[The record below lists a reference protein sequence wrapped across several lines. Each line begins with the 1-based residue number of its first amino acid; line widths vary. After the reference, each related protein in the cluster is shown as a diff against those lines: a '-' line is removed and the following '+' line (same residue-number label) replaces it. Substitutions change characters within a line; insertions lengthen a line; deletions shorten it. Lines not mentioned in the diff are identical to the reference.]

1 MKRHPLAL
9 VLVGNLCMA
18 CSDPSVSP
26 PTETGSET
34 ATTSAT
40 ETETDESE
48 SEGTG
53 EPDLPPPEE
62 RPELRSPAEAEDLD
76 PDPDVVRVAL
86 TAAPLT
92 YEIAGEVIEGWA
104 YNGQVPGPTIRVE
117 RGDTLIVEFHND
129 LDADTTIHW
138 HGLHVP
144 IEMDGVIHSGPGPIG
159 PGQDFVYSFTVD
171 QAGTY
176 WYHPHIDSD
185 RQVDLGLYG
194 VIVAEDPADPVPDRE
209 LIVVY
214 DSWGEYEL
222 DESDHDHGIDGAKI
236 EWTANGLIDP
246 VFPASAGERIR
257 VRMVDVANA
266 GYLDLRWVELRQIGS
281 DQGLLP
287 ELLQP
292 ESVVLA
298 PSDRIDAEWLIAH
311 DFSVFAEPWSLLGAP
326 ALGNEVRLFEVTVD
340 AQGEPPEPLEFPFDG
355 SEPTEDPGFTD
366 ILYVFHGDPHTGKW
380 TINGE
385 LFPDITMEML
395 PLDQWSVIEL
405 RNVSQSAHPFHLHGH
420 AFEVL
425 SVDGVAP
432 EFRVFEDTFD
442 VAPYSIVRLGL
453 LPNNPGEWMAHCH
466 ILPHAEGGMMTMLMV
481 E

>member
-1 MKRHPLAL
+1 MRRCWAFAL
-9 VLVGNLCMA
+9 ILSG
-18 CSDPSVSP
+18 CSEPSVVP
-26 PTETGSET
+26 PSETGSET
-34 ATTSAT
+34 ESTTTDTETGESDGETTS
-40 ETETDESE
+40 
-48 SEGTG
+48 
-53 EPDLPPPEE
+53 EPDLPPAED

-76 PDPDVVRVAL
+76 PDPDIVRVAL
-86 TAAPLT
+86 EAAPLT
-92 YEIAGEVIEGWA
+92 YEVAGETVEGWA

-117 RGDTLIVEFHND
+117 RGDTLIVEFHNA

-144 IEMDGVIHSGPGPIG
+144 IAMDGVIHSGPGPIG
-159 PGQDFVYSFTVD
+159 PGEDFVYTFEVD

-209 LIVVY
+209 LVVVF

-222 DESDHDHGIDGAKI
+222 DESDHDHGLDGAKI

-246 VFPASAGERIR
+246 VFPAQAGERIR

-266 GYLDLRWVELRQIGS
+266 GYLDLQWPDLRHIGS

-287 ELLQP
+287 DLEQP

-298 PSDRIDAEWLIAH
+298 PSDRMDAEWLIA
-311 DFSVFAEPWSLLGAP
+311 DGFDVTALPFSLLGAP
-326 ALGNEVRLFEVTVD
+326 AVGEEVRLFEVTVESP
-340 AQGEPPEPLEFPFDG
+340 GEAATPLDFPFDG
-355 SEPTEDPGFTD
+355 AEPTPDPGFTD
-366 ILYVFHGDPHTGKW
+366 IVYAFHGDPHTGKW

-395 PLDQWSVIEL
+395 PMDQWSVIEL
-405 RNVSQSAHPFHLHGH
+405 RNISQSAHPFHLHGH

-425 SVDGVAP
+425 AVDGVAP
-432 EFRVFEDTFD
+432 AYRVFEDTFD
-442 VAPYSIVRLGL
+442 IAPYSIVRLGL

-466 ILPHAEGGMMTMLMV
+466 ILPHAEAGMMTMLMV